1 MAVNAGVAR
10 RGCLKN
16 HGVAR
21 RRTNVVRAHGMDVAD
36 STVRGDTPETLTRN
50 QETAVLYTHYDY
62 LELPPGASSTRIEA
76 AYRTLK
82 QRLNGNTDEMFV
94 RLIHEAYSVLS
105 DPARRRFYDAL
116 LQRAAADA
124 DAELKVCLDQ
134 QDTLRPRHVQDVP
147 APLIAAMSAWAA

>member
-1 MAVNAGVAR
+1 MAWMLLTQW
-10 RGCLKN
+10 RG
-16 HGVAR
+16 A
-21 RRTNVVRAHGMDVAD
+21 
-36 STVRGDTPETLTRN
+36 TPQALTRD

-76 AYRTLK
+76 AYHTLK

-105 DPARRRFYDAL
+105 DPDRRRFYDAL

-124 DAELKVCLDQ
+124 DAELKACLDQ
-134 QDTLRPRHVQDVP
+134 QDALWPRHVQDVP

>member
-1 MAVNAGVAR
+1 
-10 RGCLKN
+10 
-16 HGVAR
+16 
-21 RRTNVVRAHGMDVAD
+21 
-36 STVRGDTPETLTRN
+36 
-50 QETAVLYTHYDY
+50 VLYTHYDY

-76 AYRTLK
+76 AYHTLK

-105 DPARRRFYDAL
+105 DPDRRRFYDAL

-124 DAELKVCLDQ
+124 DAELKVVLDQ
-134 QDTLRPRHVQDVP
+134 PNALLPRHVQDVP

>member
-1 MAVNAGVAR
+1 
-10 RGCLKN
+10 
-16 HGVAR
+16 
-21 RRTNVVRAHGMDVAD
+21 MDVAA
-36 STVRGDTPETLTRN
+36 STVRADTPEALTRD

-76 AYRTLK
+76 AYHTLK
-82 QRLNGNTDEMFV
+82 QRLDGDTDEMFV

-105 DPARRRFYDAL
+105 NPDRRRFYDAL

-124 DAELKVCLDQ
+124 DAELKACLDQ
-134 QDTLRPRHVQDVP
+134 QHASWPRHVQDVP